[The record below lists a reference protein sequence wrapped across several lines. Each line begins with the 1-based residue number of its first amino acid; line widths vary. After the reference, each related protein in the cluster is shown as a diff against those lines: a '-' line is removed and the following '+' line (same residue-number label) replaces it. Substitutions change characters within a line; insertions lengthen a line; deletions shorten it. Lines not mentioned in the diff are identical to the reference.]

1 MAVTISMVALGNA
14 SKISAGGICKAWGAR
29 WPKAPQPTGAGKK
42 GSVLSFRVGEHEVFY
57 GLMPAPI
64 PWTDLEGPCAT
75 SPFWPNA
82 ATTMRTHQRHVI
94 VTATGDADGPALAE
108 TLTRATSALVES
120 SDGVVG
126 VFWCN
131 SGLVFPPKGFCQI
144 ASKFGPGE
152 PALPIWV
159 NFRVAKNKDEN
170 SAGFTQGLSSLGKM
184 EFETQGAPESPE
196 ALRDRFL
203 HFAAYVLDGA
213 AIKDGETI
221 GFDANEK
228 IKVTH
233 AASSFGVPG
242 PVMRL
247 DFSAGNKNGGGVTAY
262 GYVHLLTTIICM
274 IAFGFFLYSIFPFLR
289 GSIFRHFVL
298 VPATLLFGF
307 LFLLISEQMLER
319 ALWLAN
325 IQKVSEGK

>member
-14 SKISAGGICKAWGAR
+14 PKISAGGICKAWGAR

-42 GSVLSFRVGEHEVFY
+42 GSVLSFRVGEHEVLY

-94 VTATGDADGPALAE
+94 VTVTGDADGAALAE

-120 SDGVVG
+120 SDGVIG

-131 SGLVFPPKGFCQI
+131 SALVFPPKGFCQI

-159 NFRVAKNKDEN
+159 SFRVAKNKDGN
-170 SAGFTQGLSSLGKM
+170 SAGFTRGLSSLGKM

-196 ALRDRFL
+196 ALRERFL

-213 AIKDGETI
+213 AIEDGETI

-228 IKVTH
+228 IKVTY

-242 PVMRL
+242 RVMRL
-247 DFSAGNKNGGGVTAY
+247 DFSAGKLTAGAKLTAY
-262 GYVHLLTTIICM
+262 GYAHLLATIICTL
-274 IAFGFFLYSIFPFLR
+274 IAGYFLYSVFPFLR
-289 GSIFRHFVL
+289 GSVFRHFIL
-298 VPATLLFGF
+298 APATLAFGF
-307 LFLLISEQMLER
+307 LFLLISDQILER
-319 ALWLAN
+319 AFGWQAF
-325 IQKVSEGK
+325 KK